1 MAHTAGASLRLGV
14 DEKKLEAVWE
24 YRTSPLYTE
33 AERVALDFALAAA
46 AQPNAVTDELFAKM
60 KQHWSET
67 QIVEIVGVIALFGWL
82 NRFNDT
88 MATPLEE
95 EPIEVGEKFLAPHG
109 WNVGKHQR

>member
-1 MAHTAGASLRLGV
+1 MAHAAGASLRLGV
-14 DEKKLEAVWE
+14 DEKKLEAIWE

-33 AERVALDFALAAA
+33 AERVALDFAIAAA
-46 AQPNAVTDELFAKM
+46 SQPNAVTDELFGNM
-60 KQHWSET
+60 KQHWTEN

-109 WNVGKHQR
+109 WNVGKHRR

>member
-24 YRTSPLYTE
+24 YRASPLYTE

-46 AQPNAVTDELFAKM
+46 AQPNAVTDELFGKM

-95 EPIEVGEKFLAPHG
+95 EPIEVGKKFLAPHG
-109 WNVGKHQR
+109 WEVGKHRR

>member
-14 DEKKLEAVWE
+14 DEKKLAVIWE

-46 AQPNAVTDELFAKM
+46 SQPNAVTDELFAKM
-60 KQHWSET
+60 KQHWSEN

-95 EPIEVGEKFLAPHG
+95 EPIEVGEKYLAPHG
-109 WNVGKHQR
+109 WNVGRHRR

>member
-1 MAHTAGASLRLGV
+1 MAHTAGESLRLGV
-14 DEKKLEAVWE
+14 EEKKLAAIWE
-24 YRTSPLYTE
+24 YRASPLYTE

-46 AQPNAVTDELFAKM
+46 AQPNEVTDELFAGM
-60 KQHWSET
+60 KRHWTEN

-95 EPIEVGEKFLAPHG
+95 EPIAVGEKFLAPHG
-109 WNVGKHQR
+109 WEVGKHRR

>member
-1 MAHTAGASLRLGV
+1 M

-46 AQPNAVTDELFAKM
+46 AQPNAVTDELFARM

-67 QIVEIVGVIALFGWL
+67 QIAEIVGVIALFGWL

-109 WNVGKHQR
+109 WNVGRHRR

>member
-14 DEKKLEAVWE
+14 SEQKLAAIWE

-33 AERVALDFALAAA
+33 AERVALDFAIAAA
-46 AQPNAVTDELFAKM
+46 SQPNAVTDELFGTM
-60 KQHWSET
+60 KRHWTEN

-95 EPIEVGEKFLAPHG
+95 EPIEVGEKFLASHG
-109 WNVGKHQR
+109 WNVGRHRR

>member
-1 MAHTAGASLRLGV
+1 MAHTAGGSLRFGI
-14 DEKKLEAVWE
+14 DDKKLAAIWE
-24 YRTSPLYTE
+24 YRASPLYTE

-46 AQPNAVTDELFAKM
+46 SQPNAVTDELFAKM
-60 KQHWSET
+60 KQHWSEN

-95 EPIEVGEKFLAPHG
+95 EPIEVGEKYLAPHG
-109 WNVGKHQR
+109 WNVGRHRR

>member
-14 DEKKLEAVWE
+14 SENKLAAIWE

-46 AQPNAVTDELFAKM
+46 SQPNAVTDELFANM
-60 KQHWSET
+60 KRHWSET
-67 QIVEIVGVIALFGWL
+67 QIVEIVGVVALFGWL

-95 EPIEVGEKFLAPHG
+95 EPIEVGEKFLASHG
-109 WNVGKHQR
+109 WSVGRHRR